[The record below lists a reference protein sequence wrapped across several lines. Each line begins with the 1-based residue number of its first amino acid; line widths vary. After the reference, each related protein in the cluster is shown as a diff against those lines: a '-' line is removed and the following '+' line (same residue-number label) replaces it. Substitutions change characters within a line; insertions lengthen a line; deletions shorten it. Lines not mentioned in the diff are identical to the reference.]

1 MLNSLNKQANKQ
13 LSTQPNKQNGAT
25 LITALMM
32 LLVMTLLGV
41 AAIKMSILDM
51 LIAGNDQQR
60 MLLYQETH
68 TTLSELAITNR
79 LSTTLTVDGFVGT
92 ANQEYVF
99 AIDPAKTGIRETITD
114 MQERYPC
121 ERAGISSSIGPNA
134 PVCDLYDFQIN
145 AKKATS
151 GVTELHHRGSGKMV
165 PKPGSHA
172 DATSGN
178 AVLEDD

>member
-1 MLNSLNKQANKQ
+1 MLFKLNK
-13 LSTQPNKQNGAT
+13 QPNKQQGAT

-68 TTLSELAITNR
+68 TSLSELAITKK
-79 LSTTLTVDGFVGT
+79 LKATLTVDGFEGNT
-92 ANQEYVF
+92 NNQEYLF
-99 AIDPAKTGIRETITD
+99 AANPAKKGIRETITD

-121 ERAGISSSIGPNA
+121 ERAGVSSSIGPNA

-145 AKKATS
+145 AKKAAS
-151 GVTELHHRGSGKMV
+151 GVSEIHHRGSGKMV
-165 PKPGSHA
+165 PKLGSNA
-172 DATSGN
+172 DATAGE
-178 AVLEDD
+178 AVFEDD